1 VPNRVTLG
9 FALVL
14 LACYSLI
21 LGASEADAQ
30 GKSPSTAQSPAIRI
44 RSNIVLVPALVKTK
58 SGEAVFALKADDF
71 MLTDNG
77 VSQPLTLEPDTDSE
91 PLALA
96 AIVETGGDGASHLG
110 DYSKLGPVLDAVV
123 GGVPHRIAVI
133 AFDSSPRLALD
144 FTPDTDTA
152 GQAIASLQAGDSGAA
167 ILDALNFAIDI
178 LRKQPAAYR
187 RAVLLISETED
198 SGSRT
203 GLENVLREVDDTN
216 TEIYAVAFSSTGA
229 AVGHE
234 AAKLPRPGGSPYG
247 DQPYAPGGC
256 MAKGSDPDA
265 NGKRSVQALDC
276 ASDLLPPLRFVRM
289 AFLAAR
295 DGLRRNVPK
304 TVANLTGG
312 EYFVFKNSNT
322 LTHDLLTV
330 SNDVPNYYVLT
341 FSPRSPAAGF
351 HVLELKVKDRP
362 HLIVKARNAYWV
374 DNAPA
379 KND

>member
-1 VPNRVTLG
+1 MLNRATLG
-9 FALVL
+9 FALAL
-14 LACYSLI
+14 LAWCSLAS
-21 LGASEADAQ
+21 GANAQ
-30 GKSPSTAQSPAIRI
+30 SGQASPATAQSPAIRVH
-44 RSNIVLVPALVKTK
+44 SNVVAVPALVKTK

-77 VSQPLTLEPDTDSE
+77 VRQPLTLEPDTDSE

-96 AIVETGGDGASHLG
+96 VVVETGGDGASHLG
-110 DYSKLGPVLDAVV
+110 DYGNLGPVLDAVI
-123 GGVPHRIAVI
+123 GGEPHRIAVI
-133 AFDSSPRLALD
+133 AFDSAPRLALD

-152 GQAIASLQAGDSGAA
+152 GAAITSLQAGDSGAA
-167 ILDALNFAIDI
+167 ILDALNFAIDM

-198 SGSRT
+198 AGSRT
-203 GLENVLREVDDTN
+203 DLENVLREVDDTN

-234 AAKLPRPGGSPYG
+234 AAKVPRPGGTPYG
-247 DQPYAPGGC
+247 NEPYAPGGC
-256 MAKGSDPDA
+256 MANGSDPDA
-265 NGKRSVQALDC
+265 HGKRSVQALDC
-276 ASDLLPPLRFVRM
+276 ASDLLPPLRLVRM

-312 EYFVFKNSNT
+312 EYFVFKNSKT

-341 FSPRSPAAGF
+341 FSPRSPSAGF
-351 HVLELKVKDRP
+351 HALELKVKDQP
-362 HLIVKARNAYWV
+362 HVIVKARNAYWV
-374 DNAPA
+374 DNAAPH
-379 KND
+379 